1 MRTRG
6 ASLLS
11 TQRGFT
17 LVELVVVMV
26 IIGIVGLVVLPEFL
40 KPASTANTATAP
52 IENMLRAAQQ
62 AAADSGRR
70 VQLTVDP
77 TSGQYLASM
86 DGLDTPLAS
95 GTLSLGAGTS
105 ITTDSI
111 RARFTFFASG
121 TSYGDSI
128 QVRGG
133 GQYAVVSVDPWTG
146 APRVHTW

>member
-1 MRTRG
+1 VEGERTTMRPG
-6 ASLLS
+6 D
-11 TQRGFT
+11 F
-17 LVELVVVMV
+17 VVTPSWTWHDHGNETDRPMV
-26 IIGIVGLVVLPEFL
+26 WL
-40 KPASTANTATAP
+40 
-52 IENMLRAAQQ
+52 
-62 AAADSGRR
+62 
-70 VQLTVDP
+70 
-77 TSGQYLASM
+77 